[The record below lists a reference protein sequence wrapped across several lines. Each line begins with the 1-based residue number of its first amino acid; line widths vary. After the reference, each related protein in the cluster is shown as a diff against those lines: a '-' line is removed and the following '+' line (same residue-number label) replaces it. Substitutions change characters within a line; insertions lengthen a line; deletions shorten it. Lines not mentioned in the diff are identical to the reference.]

1 MLAKR
6 VGQRLPSPP
15 PRRSRPN
22 RLKLAPR
29 YIVAAAATL
38 CYGLYYV
45 CRLSLSVVK
54 TPLVDEGILS
64 ARELGWI
71 GSTLFYAYGV
81 GKLCNGFLADRADLR
96 LFASLGLAV
105 SAGINLA
112 LGFAPGFWLFLALW
126 LVNGWAQSMGAAPC
140 VIALV
145 RWFEP
150 RERGTFYGL
159 WSASHNIGEA
169 LTFVVTAAVVA
180 HFGWRS
186 GFFGAAALGLLGVVL
201 LLLFFRDRPDAPRAA
216 PTPTEGDATWAE
228 QRQLLRSPV
237 VWIIALASAA
247 MYVSRYAINSWGLF
261 YLEKAKGYSTV
272 QAGVAISITA
282 IMGVAGTVLSGWLS
296 DRVFAGDRFR
306 PAVLMGIG
314 NALGLAAFLCVPRGW
329 PWADYAA
336 LALFGVSIGAL
347 VCFLGGLM
355 AVDQAPPRAAGA
367 ALGVVGIASYLGA
380 GTQDAVSGQ
389 LIDAF
394 RSGQGPTAVYDLRWV
409 AAFWLSAAIG
419 SIALTLLAWR
429 MSRAG
434 SVEGEEKRPPT
445 S

>member
-1 MLAKR
+1 M
-6 VGQRLPSPP
+6 PF
-15 PRRSRPN
+15 N
-22 RLKLAPR
+22 R
-29 YIVAAAATL
+29 YTVAAAATL

-54 TPLVDEGILS
+54 TPLVDEGVLS

-71 GSTLFYAYGV
+71 GSALFYAYGF
-81 GKLCNGFLADRADLR
+81 GKLANGFLADRADLR

-126 LVNGWAQSMGAAPC
+126 LLNGWAQSMGAAPC

-150 RERGTFYGL
+150 KERGTYYGL
-159 WSASHNIGEA
+159 WSASHNVGEA

-180 HFGWRS
+180 HFGWRV
-186 GFFGAAALGLLGVVL
+186 GFFASAALGLLGVAL
-201 LLLFFRDRPDAPRAA
+201 LLAFFGDNPQAPRTQPAA
-216 PTPTEGDATWAE
+216 AGEGDATWAE

-237 VWIIALASAA
+237 VWTIALASAA

-272 QAGVAISITA
+272 QAGFAISITA
-282 IMGVAGTVLSGWLS
+282 VMGVAGTVLSGWLS

-306 PAVLMGIG
+306 PAVLMGCA
-314 NALGLAAFLCVPRGW
+314 NALALAAFLYLPASW
-329 PWADYAA
+329 PWADHAA

-355 AVDQAPPRAAGA
+355 AVDQAPARAAGA

-394 RSGQGPTAVYDLRWV
+394 RTGQGASAVYDLRWV
-409 AAFWLSAAIG
+409 AAFWLTAAVG
-419 SIALTLLAWR
+419 SILLTLAAWALAAR
-429 MSRAG
+429 RTRAR
-434 SVEGEEKRPPT
+434 V
-445 S
+445 